1 MGKGSFAMLAKVTSC
16 TVVGIEGR
24 VVTVEV
30 FLSSQLPG
38 FDIVGLPDA
47 AVREAKDRVRAA
59 IKNSML
65 EFPQQRIVANL
76 APADLKKEGPQFDL
90 PLAFGVLTAG
100 RQMDVLDP
108 TLVVFGE
115 LALDGTLRP
124 VRGVLPMVVAARE
137 AGLTKV
143 LLPQENAAEAA
154 LVGGMEILGACSL
167 SEALALARGEK
178 KALPPQKRVR
188 PVQLWMWILRV

>member
-1 MGKGSFAMLAKVTSC
+1 MLARVTSC

-24 VVTVEV
+24 IVTVEV

-76 APADLKKEGPQFDL
+76 APADLKKEGPQLDL
-90 PLAFGVLTAG
+90 SLAFGVLTAG
-100 RQMDVLDP
+100 RQIDCLDP
-108 TLVVFGE
+108 NLVVFGDWP
-115 LALDGTLRP
+115 L
-124 VRGVLPMVVAARE
+124 MARC
-137 AGLTKV
+137 GL
-143 LLPQENAAEAA
+143 
-154 LVGGMEILGACSL
+154 
-167 SEALALARGEK
+167 
-178 KALPPQKRVR
+178 
-188 PVQLWMWILRV
+188 